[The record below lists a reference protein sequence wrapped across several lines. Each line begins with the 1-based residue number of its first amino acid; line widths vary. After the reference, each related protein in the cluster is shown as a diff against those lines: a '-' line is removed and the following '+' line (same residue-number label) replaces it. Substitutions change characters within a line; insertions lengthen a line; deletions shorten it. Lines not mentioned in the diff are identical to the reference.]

1 MEDRRNELYHY
12 GVRGM
17 KWGVRKM
24 VRSTKR
30 DLKTV
35 KKLEKQNTKNVAE
48 LKKLDKKV
56 VEKQN
61 RKPTE
66 KDWTKHEKMIQKQYS
81 IRLKSSDIINSNR
94 WKYFSEQKN
103 SNIDT
108 NSSTF
113 KRGKRY
119 TEKMSEI
126 GYRIFTNTY
135 EEI

>member
-1 MEDRRNELYHY
+1 MADELYHY
-12 GVRGM
+12 GVPGM

-24 VRSTKR
+24 VGSTKS

-35 KKLEKQNTKNVAE
+35 KKLEKQNRKNVAA

-56 VEKQN
+56 IEKQN
-61 RKPTE
+61 RTPTE
-66 KDWTKHEKMIQKQYS
+66 KDRTKHDKMMQKQYQ
-81 IRLKSSDIINSNR
+81 IQLKSSDLINANNWR
-94 WKYFSEQKN
+94 YFSKQKV
-103 SNIDT
+103 SDIDA

-119 TEKMSEI
+119 TEQMSEI

>member
-1 MEDRRNELYHY
+1 MADELYHY
-12 GVRGM
+12 GVPGM

-24 VRSTKR
+24 VGSTKR

-35 KKLEKQNTKNVAE
+35 KKLEKQNRKNVAA

-56 VEKQN
+56 IEKQN
-61 RKPTE
+61 RTPTE
-66 KDWTKHEKMIQKQYS
+66 KDRTKHDKMMQKQYR
-81 IRLKSSDIINSNR
+81 IQLESSDLINANNWR
-94 WKYFSEQKN
+94 YFSKQKV
-103 SNIDT
+103 SDIDS

-119 TEKMSEI
+119 TEQMSEI

-135 EEI
+135 DEI

>member
-1 MEDRRNELYHY
+1 MVDELYHY
-12 GVRGM
+12 GVPGM

-24 VRSTKR
+24 VGATKS

-35 KKLEKQNTKNVAE
+35 KKLEKQNRKNVAA

-56 VEKQN
+56 IEKQN
-61 RKPTE
+61 RTPTE
-66 KDWTKHEKMIQKQYS
+66 KDRTKHDKMMQKQYQ
-81 IRLKSSDIINSNR
+81 IQLKSSDLINANNWR
-94 WKYFSEQKN
+94 YFSKQKV
-103 SNIDT
+103 SDIDA

-119 TEKMSEI
+119 TEQMSEI

>member
-1 MEDRRNELYHY
+1 
-12 GVRGM
+12 M

-24 VRSTKR
+24 VGSTKR

-35 KKLEKQNTKNVAE
+35 KKLEKQNRKNVAA

-56 VEKQN
+56 IEKQN
-61 RKPTE
+61 RTPTE
-66 KDWTKHEKMIQKQYS
+66 KDRTKHDKMMQKQYR
-81 IRLKSSDIINSNR
+81 IQLESSDLINANNWR
-94 WKYFSEQKN
+94 YFSKQKV
-103 SNIDT
+103 SDIDT
-108 NSSTF
+108 NSHAF

-119 TEKMSEI
+119 TEQMSEI